1 MKTLSITR
9 RTVLLACAL
18 GLGGCTMIP
27 EYRRPAAPVSAEWPS
42 GRAYLGA
49 EDQGASAVANWRG
62 FYRDPVMQQ
71 LIALALDNN
80 RDLRIAQA
88 QVDAA
93 GDQVDI
99 ENADLFP
106 TVAGTASADTG
117 QENSRTIGIPDASGP
132 AYPRSYALGLGVSAY
147 EVDLWGRVRSATR
160 AAFERYMSSSLSR
173 ESMRITVMS
182 NVAAAMLAYVAD
194 SQAVGVTQQ
203 VLQNWQKNYDLVKAT
218 ASAGSGNALDVAQ
231 AESALDEAKRNL
243 QAYLRQRAQDL
254 NRITLLV
261 GSSLP
266 ETLQTALRQ
275 KNNLA
280 EITPF
285 PDVPAGL
292 PSDLLNRRPDILEAE
307 ATLRAANADIGAARA
322 NFFPRILLTASDGS
336 ASTDVG
342 KLFTGG
348 MGAWT
353 FAPSITL
360 PVFDAGRLTAELK
373 VSKARKREDI
383 ARYEKAVQNAFK
395 EVADALAGRGTYMA
409 ELEAQDA
416 LVQASARQYDLSM
429 ARFRAGSS
437 GYLDTLVAQR
447 SLYSARL
454 GSITTDLQ
462 RLSNL
467 ITLFKGTG
475 GGWNGTTQ
483 PRPWSLGE
491 HIL

>member
-1 MKTLSITR
+1 MKTSSMTR
-9 RTVLLACAL
+9 RAALLACAF

-27 EYRRPAAPVSAEWPS
+27 DYHRPAAPVSAGWPGGS
-42 GRAYLGA
+42 AYAGA
-49 EDQGASAVANWRG
+49 ESRDAAPVTDWRG

-71 LIALALDNN
+71 LIVLALDNN

-106 TVAGTASADTG
+106 TVAGTASADIG

-182 NVAAAMLAYVAD
+182 NVAAAMLTYVAD
-194 SQAVGVTQQ
+194 NQAVGVTQQ
-203 VLQNWQKNYDLVKAT
+203 VLQNWQKNYELVKAT
-218 ASAGSGNALDVAQ
+218 AAAGSGTALDVAQ
-231 AESALDEAKRNL
+231 AESARDEAKRNL

-261 GSSLP
+261 GSPLP
-266 ETLQTALRQ
+266 DALQTALRQ
-275 KNNLA
+275 KDNLA
-280 EITPF
+280 QIAPF

-307 ATLRAANADIGAARA
+307 ATLKAANADIGAARA

-336 ASTDVG
+336 ASTDVAR
-342 KLFTGG
+342 LFTGG

-353 FAPSITL
+353 FAPSITM
-360 PVFDAGRLTAELK
+360 PIFDAGRLTAELK
-373 VSKARKREDI
+373 VSKARQREEV
-383 ARYEKAVQNAFK
+383 AAYEKAIENAFR

-475 GGWNGTTQ
+475 GGWNGARER
-483 PRPWSLGE
+483 RPWSLEG